1 MLQDYNY
8 MITLWSETAIKEP
21 TPIILLPHIVYTF
34 KMHNRMYNGPERAED
49 VWNRAAPPF

>member
-8 MITLWSETAIKEP
+8 VITLWSETANKEP

-34 KMHNRMYNGPERAED
+34 KICDEMYNRPERVED
-49 VWNRAAPPF
+49 V